1 MADVHK
7 PCPECGETDP
17 ALFYSRNT
25 VRCKRHHGAWMVAH
39 RKKPGQREKVR
50 EAKNRWLKAHP
61 EVNRANVAAY
71 RARNPKAR
79 WTPPAGRVTSS
90 QAAKILGVTRQYIG
104 ELIDQGRL
112 AFRRDG
118 RYVLVDRAEVERLL
132 AEQQR
137 DV

>member
-1 MADVHK
+1 MAEAHR

-17 ALFYSRNT
+17 EKFYRT
-25 VRCKRHHGAWMVAH
+25 VSRCKQCHKRWNLAY
-39 RKKPGQREKVR
+39 RKSPGPREKER

-79 WTPPAGRVTSS
+79 WAPPPGMVTSS
-90 QAAKILGVTRQYIG
+90 QAAEILGFTRQYIG

-118 RYVLVDRAEVERLL
+118 RYVLVDRADVERLL
-132 AEQQR
+132 AERQR
-137 DV
+137 DS